1 MHHCRH
7 NFPSMAAEANLVG
20 DQVLTFGDSCK
31 GWRQYA
37 MALILQQ
44 ADNIP
49 PDPAPEPGA
58 RYQDKI

>member
-1 MHHCRH
+1 
-7 NFPSMAAEANLVG
+7 MAAEANLVG
-20 DQVLTFGDSCK
+20 DQVLTFGDPCK